1 MYVSLVLIRKI
12 IEAPVLAHR
21 SSYIEYYTG
30 VKPDTIPRKDIV
42 PHFLSICIGV
52 IFILFV
58 SIISYVKHVFIH
70 IFIDARVNTC
80 YNIVMI
86 RKGDTKDAINTKRDD

>member
-1 MYVSLVLIRKI
+1 MK
-12 IEAPVLAHR
+12 
-21 SSYIEYYTG
+21 YYTG
-30 VKPDTIPRKDIV
+30 MKPGTIPTQKYCTT
-42 PHFLSICIGV
+42 LYTCIGV

-58 SIISYVKHVFIH
+58 SIISYAKHVFIH
-70 IFIDARVNTC
+70 ISIDTRVNTC